1 MSEETTRPEE
11 TQENAPE
18 TAAEETAVEA
28 SAAGTPA
35 PAVEENDDDMFAEDE
50 DLFSG
55 DAYSESE
62 RAELEGM
69 YEETLQN
76 SSENTIA
83 EGRIVR
89 ITDRDVAVD
98 IGFKS
103 EGWVGIDEFDD
114 PKELKVGDAIDVFI
128 EKFEN
133 ENGMLQLSKKRADTE
148 RTWIRLKD
156 LERDAEI
163 IEGRVIRRI
172 KGGLEVDVMGIVAFL
187 PGSQVDIH
195 PVRDFDSLIGKK
207 MDFRI
212 VKIND
217 LRKNIV
223 VSRKVLIEEDMRE
236 IREKVL
242 SELEVGQVREGVVKN
257 ITNFGVFVDLGG
269 VDGLLHITDLSYGR
283 INHPSEVVSLD
294 QKITVKILNFDRE
307 RNRISIGYKQLQTHP
322 WNDVDE
328 KFPAGTKVQGKVV
341 SLTRYGAFVELAQG
355 VEGLIHISEMSW
367 TQHVKHP
374 SQLLSVG
381 QEVEVMVL
389 DVRKDE
395 RKISLGLKQT
405 ESNPWEE
412 FADKYTPES
421 IHEGTVRDIVPFGVF
436 VELEAGIEGLI
447 HISDLSW
454 TRKLRHPGE
463 VVKKDDKI
471 QVKVLEFNQDERRIA
486 LGVKQLQENPWE
498 HFENEFG
505 VGSQLECEIEKVI
518 DKGVIVT
525 LPHGLEGFVPNSKMK
540 LMDEEGNKIEAAE
553 GAKHVFRILEYDRN
567 NKKVILATPDK
578 MNAEQK
584 SVADFQTRQ
593 RQGGGGSGGGAM
605 ADAFKKAGLGKGGQ
619 KPAAPAPEASAEEAP
634 SAEAPASE
642 APASEA
648 PAEEPAAPETP
659 AEEGGDE
666 EKSE

>member
-1 MSEETTRPEE
+1 MLD
-11 TQENAPE
+11 ENTPDELTPE
-18 TAAEETAVEA
+18 TPAASRPVEH
-28 SAAGTPA
+28 
-35 PAVEENDDDMFAEDE
+35 DE
-50 DLFSG
+50 DLFAENLDAFSG
-55 DAYSESE
+55 DAYSSSE
-62 RAELEGM
+62 REELEAM
-69 YEETLQN
+69 YGETLQN
-76 SSENTIA
+76 SEENTIA
-83 EGRIVR
+83 SGRIVR

-103 EGWVGIDEFDD
+103 EGWVSIDEFDD
-114 PKELKVGDAIDVFI
+114 PKSIKVGDEIDVFV

-133 ENGMLQLSKKRADTE
+133 ESGMLQLSKKRADSE
-148 RTWIRLKD
+148 RTWIGLKT
-156 LERDAEI
+156 LEKDAAI
-163 IEGRVIRRI
+163 IEGKVIRRI

-195 PVRDFDSLIGKK
+195 PVRDFDGLIGKK

-217 LRKNIV
+217 IRKNIV
-223 VSRKVLIEEDMRE
+223 VSRKVHIEEDMRE

-242 SELEVGQVREGVVKN
+242 TELEVGQVREGVVKN

-283 INHPSEVVSLD
+283 INHPSEVVQLD

-307 RNRISIGYKQLQTHP
+307 RNRISIGYKQLQAHP
-322 WNDVDE
+322 WNDVE
-328 KFPAGTKVQGKVV
+328 NRFPAGSRVQGKVV
-341 SLTRYGAFVELAQG
+341 SLTRYGAFVELDQG

-389 DVRKDE
+389 EVRKEE

-405 ESNPWEE
+405 EANPWEE
-412 FADKYTPES
+412 FSAKYKPES
-421 IHEGTVRDIVPFGVF
+421 VHEGTVRDIVPFGVF

-498 HFENEFG
+498 KFEQEFG
-505 VGSQLECEIEKVI
+505 VGSMLECAVEKVI

-525 LPHGLEGFVPNSKMK
+525 LPYGLEGFVPNSKIK
-540 LMDEEGNKIEAAE
+540 LADDEGNKKQPAE
-553 GAKHVFRILEYDRN
+553 GETHLFRILEYDRN
-567 NKKVILATPDK
+567 NKKVILATPERVSD
-578 MNAEQK
+578 EQK
-584 SVADFQTRQ
+584 AVAEFKARPSGGGGGGN
-593 RQGGGGSGGGAM
+593 QGGGGSM
-605 ADAFKKAGLGKGGQ
+605 ADAFLKAGFGDDA
-619 KPAAPAPEASAEEAP
+619 PAAPA
-634 SAEAPASE
+634 APA
-642 APASEA
+642 
-648 PAEEPAAPETP
+648 
-659 AEEGGDE
+659 DE
-666 EKSE
+666 EDKAE